1 MITEMKGICVVDVC
15 MRGMCTHLGHGL
27 LRSSWIG
34 LIPLFH
40 VFFAKDLVGCRL
52 ALGFINYVTDERA

>member
-1 MITEMKGICVVDVC
+1 
-15 MRGMCTHLGHGL
+15 MCTHLGHGL

-40 VFFAKDLVGCRL
+40 VFFAKDLVRCRL
-52 ALGFINYVTDERA
+52 ALGFINYVTYELV